1 MRFDDLF
8 NDIDNNTAY
17 RLSEEYPVLKDDRK
31 ERLYAMSKRKYD
43 MNDVFGDKLN
53 DVSGVEKYRRPKWYK
68 SASIAAAAVLLVGG
82 IGGSM
87 AFISRNANSPSAEV
101 EEIVLET
108 TEAEEVTEEATETEE
123 VDADAIA
130 KDLIDDYRAFI
141 CDLFAGNL
149 EVDKSDIITKT
160 VKTDDGQFER
170 EFYRVT
176 DQKYPTWA
184 DLEKRCYEIFD
195 KEQGQKILEMCT
207 EDSEEINGSAF
218 MCVTENGYYIEKGI
232 HDNGIDP
239 LASSEYD
246 MNVYTDESGNII
258 ANVTET
264 ELSKVHDYPIPEKIF
279 TIVNTADGWRISDVT
294 EKPVETKIEDIDAD
308 AIAKELTDAWMECLF
323 DIHGRT
329 LEVDRSSIVT
339 KTITTFDGEDEFTRD
354 FYRVTDPRYPT
365 WEDLE
370 KYCYEICDA
379 ELGKTV
385 LDACACA
392 KEEDIDYRTLIYT
405 TDEGYY
411 VNTETC
417 DISDKLYKWLD
428 DEVKGEFDENGNIIT
443 TRSHI
448 DLDVDPDHA
457 FKTKFTITNTAD
469 GWRIS
474 KADEELYGVPESD
487 NYEENIQ

>member
-101 EEIVLET
+101 EEIVPDT
-108 TEAEEVTEEATETEE
+108 TEAEEATETEE
-123 VDADAIA
+123 ADADAVA
-130 KDLIDDYRAFI
+130 KGLIDDYRAFI

-207 EDSEEINGSAF
+207 EDSEEINGSSF

-246 MNVYTDESGNII
+246 MNAYTDENGNII

-264 ELSKVHDYPIPEKIF
+264 ELSKVHDYPIPEKIV
-279 TIVNTADGWRISDVT
+279 TIVNTENGWRISDVT
-294 EKPVETKIEDIDAD
+294 EKPVETKTEDIDAD
-308 AIAKELTDAWMECLF
+308 AVAKKLTDAYRDFACDL
-323 DIHGRT
+323 HGGT
-329 LEVDRSSIVT
+329 LEVDKDNVVT
-339 KTITTFDGEDEFTRD
+339 KTVKTTDGKFEYQRE
-354 FYRVTDPRYPT
+354 YYLVTDPRYPA
-365 WEDLE
+365 WADIE
-370 KYCYEICDA
+370 KRCYEIFDEEFGQVILDNCMCD
-379 ELGKTV
+379 
-385 LDACACA
+385 
-392 KEEDIDYRTLIYT
+392 KEEDINYDSFMYT
-405 TDEGYY
+405 TDNGYY
-411 VNTETC
+411 IE
-417 DISDKLYKWLD
+417 KGMHD
-428 DEVKGEFDENGNIIT
+428 DSMGPFEWDQDVINAEFDEKGNIIT
-443 TRSHI
+443 TLS
-448 DLDVDPDHA
+448 
-457 FKTKFTITNTAD
+457 KTDSDGYTLETSFTITNTEN

-474 KADEELYGVPESD
+474 KADEKLYGVPESD

>member
-17 RLSEEYPVLKDDRK
+17 RLSEEYPVLNDDRK

-87 AFISRNANSPSAEV
+87 AFISRNANAPSAEV
-101 EEIVLET
+101 EEIVPET

-123 VDADAIA
+123 
-130 KDLIDDYRAFI
+130 
-141 CDLFAGNL
+141 
-149 EVDKSDIITKT
+149 S
-160 VKTDDGQFER
+160 
-170 EFYRVT
+170 
-176 DQKYPTWA
+176 
-184 DLEKRCYEIFD
+184 
-195 KEQGQKILEMCT
+195 T
-207 EDSEEINGSAF
+207 EAEE
-218 MCVTENGYYIEKGI
+218 
-232 HDNGIDP
+232 
-239 LASSEYD
+239 
-246 MNVYTDESGNII
+246 
-258 ANVTET
+258 
-264 ELSKVHDYPIPEKIF
+264 
-279 TIVNTADGWRISDVT
+279 
-294 EKPVETKIEDIDAD
+294 IDAD

-457 FKTKFTITNTAD
+457 FKTKFTITNTVD